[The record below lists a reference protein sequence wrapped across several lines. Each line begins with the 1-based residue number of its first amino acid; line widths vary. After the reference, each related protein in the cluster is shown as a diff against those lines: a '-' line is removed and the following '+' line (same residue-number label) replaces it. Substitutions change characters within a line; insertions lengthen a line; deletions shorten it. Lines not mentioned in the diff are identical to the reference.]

1 MVKLVLLWH
10 MHQPWYVAPFTGRFE
25 LPWVRV
31 HSIKDY
37 YGMAKLLEE
46 FPGIKVTFN
55 LVPSL
60 LRQIE
65 LYLEGRRD
73 RFQEIFEINP
83 ENMTDEQAAFLV
95 INFFSANFDNHI
107 KPFPRYNFL
116 HNKMSEAGGRN
127 FAGRWR
133 EIFSDNEL
141 TDLQVWFSLSNI
153 DQYYR
158 ENDDRVKDLIKKGE
172 GFNDSDKELI
182 SAIELEIMGKIIPLY
197 KELWEKGN
205 IEISTTP
212 YYHPI
217 LPLLIDPQLG
227 RSADPS
233 LPEYDLNFN
242 WKEDAELQVS
252 KGLAYMEKTFNRK
265 PDGIWPSEGS
275 LSEDVIGILEKNGLK
290 WTATDEKI
298 IERSLNKSGQN
309 SGEVVNAKFIPWT
322 LRGGNIKIFFRDNY
336 LSDLIGFH
344 YKNWDQKEAA
354 KDLYNKIEAVGEG
367 RKDDIVL
374 PVILDGENAWEFYSE
389 SGREFLREFYSLVE
403 KSKKVDMITFSEATS
418 IHAANLNNFS
428 AGSWIN
434 GNFNIWIGDEDDRKG
449 WKLIWIVKEL
459 IERNRDS
466 IPEELIPEIM
476 ENILI
481 AEGSDWFWWY
491 GSENHTDDLVIF
503 DRLFRENLINACKSG
518 KVKIPAELEI
528 PVFGRIE
535 KREGNKKIPNRY
547 LSPVIDGKDTS
558 IYEWFGCGEIETGNM
573 ASAIYISHPVFR
585 KIKYCFDKENLYFNI
600 EMKEEAVKYR
610 SGNLSFELNIE
621 NKDIRSTVYLEHGD
635 HEPECFFGDIL
646 ECRIPFFVFDGK
658 EGDELKII
666 FTVKNGDDISSL
678 FPGEDFLN
686 IRILTERD
694 YAKNWTL

>member
-1 MVKLVLLWH
+1 MVKLALLWH
-10 MHQPWYVAPFTGRFE
+10 MHQPWYVAPFTVRFE
-25 LPWVRV
+25 LPWVRI
-31 HSIKDY
+31 HSLKDY

-60 LRQIE
+60 LRRIE

-172 GFNDSDKELI
+172 GFNESDKEMI
-182 SAIELEIMGKIIPLY
+182 ITIEHEIMGKIIPLY

-227 RSADPS
+227 RTADPA

-242 WKEDAELQVS
+242 WKKDAELQVS

-275 LSEDVIGILEKNGLK
+275 LSEDVIGILENNGIK

-298 IERSLNKSGQN
+298 IERSLDKSGTR
-309 SGEVVNAKFIPWT
+309 SGETGNAKFMPWT
-322 LRGGNIKIFFRDNY
+322 LRNGNIKMFFRDNY

-354 KDLYNKIEAVGEG
+354 RDLYNKIEAVGEG
-367 RKDDIVL
+367 RKEEIVL
-374 PVILDGENAWEFYSE
+374 PVILDGENAWEFYRE

-403 KSKKVDMITFSEATS
+403 QSEKVDMITFSEATS
-418 IHAANLNNFS
+418 IQAGDLNKFS

-449 WKLIWIVKEL
+449 WDLIRIVKEL

-466 IPEELIPEIM
+466 IPDKLIPEIM

-491 GSENHTDDLVIF
+491 GSENHTDDLETF
-503 DRLFRENLINACKSG
+503 DRLFRENLINVCKTAD
-518 KVKIPAELEI
+518 VPIPAELEI
-528 PVFGRIE
+528 PVFGKIE
-535 KREGNKKIPNRY
+535 KREGIRKIPNRY
-547 LSPVIDGKDTS
+547 LSPVIDGKETS

-585 KIKYCFDKENLYFNI
+585 KIKYCFDKENLYLNI
-600 EMKEEAVKYR
+600 EMKDEAEKYIA
-610 SGNLSFELNIE
+610 GDLSFELEIGNG
-621 NKDIRSTVYLEHGD
+621 NVRSVIYLEHGD
-635 HEPECFFGDIL
+635 FEPSCFFGSIL
-646 ECRIPFFVFDGK
+646 ESRIPFHIFEGK

-666 FTVKNGDDISSL
+666 FTVKNGSDIFSL
-678 FPGEDFLN
+678 FPSEGSLN
-686 IRILTERD
+686 IRIPTERD

>member
-1 MVKLVLLWH
+1 MVKLALLWH
-10 MHQPWYVAPFTGRFE
+10 MHQPWYVAPFTVRFE
-25 LPWVRV
+25 LPWVRI
-31 HSIKDY
+31 HSLKDY